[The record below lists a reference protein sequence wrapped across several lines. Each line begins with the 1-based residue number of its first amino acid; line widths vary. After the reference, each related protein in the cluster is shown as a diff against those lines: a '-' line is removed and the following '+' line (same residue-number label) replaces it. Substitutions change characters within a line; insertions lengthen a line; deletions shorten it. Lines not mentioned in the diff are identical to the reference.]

1 MRFDKK
7 FSRSSLLLLIGLLIV
22 VPLLIIL
29 IQRLKEGAG
38 SGGEGRHCMSL
49 ATGNDTNDGSQAHPF
64 ATLQQAASVVT
75 PGTTVHVLP
84 GTYTDPV
91 TLTRDG
97 TAQARIIFRSETR
110 WGAKIKTTGSQ
121 APWTTRADYIDI
133 VGFDISSTEVAMEL
147 TIKAPSSVPSAI
159 MSMTFQEAAIR
170 RAVQGLMMAIIRP
183 MTMISL
189 AMWWI
194 TLGRRIL
201 SSVSMCMASTIRR
214 RAAIFRIISPMI
226 TLAVELT
233 SGMPQRARCDQQP
246 LLWQ

>member
-38 SGGEGRHCMSL
+38 SGGKALYVS

-97 TAQARIIFRSETR
+97 TA
-110 WGAKIKTTGSQ
+110 
-121 APWTTRADYIDI
+121 
-133 VGFDISSTEVAMEL
+133 
-147 TIKAPSSVPSAI
+147 
-159 MSMTFQEAAIR
+159 
-170 RAVQGLMMAIIRP
+170 
-183 MTMISL
+183 
-189 AMWWI
+189 
-194 TLGRRIL
+194 
-201 SSVSMCMASTIRR
+201 
-214 RAAIFRIISPMI
+214 
-226 TLAVELT
+226 
-233 SGMPQRARCDQQP
+233 
-246 LLWQ
+246 

>member
-29 IQRLKEGAG
+29 IQRLEEGAG
-38 SGGEGRHCMSL
+38 SGGGARSGGGAGSEGGARSGGGGKAL
-49 ATGNDTNDGSQAHPF
+49 YVSATGNDSNDGSQAHPF

-133 VGFDISSTEVAMEL
+133 VGFDISSSW
-147 TIKAPSSVPSAI
+147 KS
-159 MSMTFQEAAIR
+159 R
-170 RAVQGLMMAIIRP
+170 
-183 MTMISL
+183 
-189 AMWWI
+189 WN
-194 TLGRRIL
+194 
-201 SSVSMCMASTIRR
+201 
-214 RAAIFRIISPMI
+214 
-226 TLAVELT
+226 
-233 SGMPQRARCDQQP
+233 
-246 LLWQ
+246 